1 MFSFVL
7 RAAKS
12 RQSGFST
19 KHSPPQFTPLSF
31 GRPSNFK
38 WPLALGLSL
47 RPASYAPSAF
57 RKQLGSHADGL
68 DELAIAS
75 IVALQIRI
83 GEVLGHGEAIGTAR
97 TKIEFSSL
105 NGNLMVTAADP
116 PISYL

>member
-47 RPASYAPSAF
+47 RPASHAPSAF

-75 IVALQIRI
+75 IVAFKSGSVRCWATAKQSVQLALKSNL
-83 GEVLGHGEAIGTAR
+83 VL
-97 TKIEFSSL
+97 
-105 NGNLMVTAADP
+105 
-116 PISYL
+116 